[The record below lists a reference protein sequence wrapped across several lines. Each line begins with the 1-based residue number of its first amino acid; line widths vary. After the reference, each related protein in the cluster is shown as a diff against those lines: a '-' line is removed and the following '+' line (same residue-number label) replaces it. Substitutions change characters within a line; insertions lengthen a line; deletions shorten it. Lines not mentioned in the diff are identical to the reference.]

1 MTWDKILGAIWLL
14 IGLIVVVSLMKMNKK
29 KGEISAFLGYVSM
42 AVLVE

>member
-29 KGEISAFLGYVSM
+29 KGRFL
-42 AVLVE
+42 LF